1 MTSALLEPAISA
13 LRSSCRSESLPLT
26 QGRRSGRGPL
36 ARLPSPVGGAPADA
50 FDHDGAPRSVATA
63 FSAQLAS
70 ELLRG
75 ARRRC
80 LARGEVLYHQGS
92 IPDAIYL
99 VESGAVQL
107 STTSPN
113 GREAVLGVVES
124 GMWFGELSLYIR
136 ESRVHDARALTD
148 TALRVIP
155 EAHLHR
161 TVDDSPAFLR
171 ELLELVCRRYKWAIE
186 RIDASILRPVPVR
199 LADRLLADASGSRAG
214 ERGVSRQI
222 RLSQERLGQMLGVS
236 RQTVNKQLKQWESEG
251 LVTLTYGRIDVVD
264 REALLEIARS

>member
-1 MTSALLEPAISA
+1 MTPALLEPASSA

-26 QGRRSGRGPL
+26 QERRSGRGPL
-36 ARLPSPVGGAPADA
+36 ARLPGPVGGAPADA
-50 FDHDGAPRSVATA
+50 FDHDGAPTA
-63 FSAQLAS
+63 FSAQFER

-80 LARGEVLYHQGS
+80 LARGEVLYLHGA
-92 IPDAIYL
+92 IPEAIYR
-99 VESGAVQL
+99 VESGAIQL
-107 STTSPN
+107 STTSHN

-124 GMWFGELSLYIR
+124 GMWFGELSLYIL
-136 ESRVHDARALTD
+136 EGRVHDARALTD
-148 TALRVIP
+148 TAVLVIP
-155 EAHLHR
+155 DTHFHR
-161 TVDDSPAFLR
+161 TVDDSPVFLR
-171 ELLELVCRRYKWAIE
+171 ELLELVCRRYKWAIA

-214 ERGVSRQI
+214 ERGVVRQI

-251 LVTLTYGRIDVVD
+251 IVTLTYGRIDVVD

>member
-1 MTSALLEPAISA
+1 MSAALHETAPSA
-13 LRSSCRSESLPLT
+13 LRSSRWSESLPAVR
-26 QGRRSGRGPL
+26 GRASGNGSSLRPPG
-36 ARLPSPVGGAPADA
+36 SFEESPADA
-50 FDHDGAPRSVATA
+50 PDRGCAPSRLATG
-63 FSAQLAS
+63 FSPQLES
-70 ELLRG
+70 ELVRG

-92 IPDAIYL
+92 IPEAIYR

-113 GREAVLGVVES
+113 GKEAVLGVVES
-124 GMWFGELSLYIR
+124 GMWFGELSLFIR
-136 ESRVHDARALTD
+136 ESRVHDAKALTD
-148 TALRVIP
+148 TELLIIP
-155 EAHLHR
+155 DAHFHR
-161 TVDDSPAFLR
+161 TVDDAPPFLR

-199 LADRLLADASGSRAG
+199 LADRLLAEQQLSHPDALAG
-214 ERGVSRQI
+214 ARL

-251 LVTLTYGRIDVVD
+251 IVTLTYGRITVVD
-264 REALLEIARS
+264 PEALLGIARS